1 MLELKQGTL
10 YVLVEQR
17 WSGFDMR
24 IGILGG
30 TFDPI
35 HIGHLVLA
43 EESLRRLELDQIWF
57 IPTGEPWLK
66 ETVDI
71 TDGFHRLAMVK

>member
-1 MLELKQGTL
+1 
-10 YVLVEQR
+10 
-17 WSGFDMR
+17 MR

-43 EESLRRLELDQIWF
+43 EESLSRLELDQIWF

-66 ETVDI
+66 ESLDI
-71 TDGFHRLAMVK
+71 TDGFHRLEMVKLAT